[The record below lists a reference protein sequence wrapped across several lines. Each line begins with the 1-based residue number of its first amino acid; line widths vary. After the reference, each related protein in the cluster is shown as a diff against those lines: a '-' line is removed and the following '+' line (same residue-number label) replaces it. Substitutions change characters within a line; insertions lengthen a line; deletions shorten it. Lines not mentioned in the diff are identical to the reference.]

1 MVLIIPQADAT
12 IDQDALEPSDSS
24 AGPSGS
30 FLALAG
36 LQPFALASAFASS
49 ADTLQPRSQPS
60 SAPLEQHLFAEQ
72 QDLASA
78 ENASSYT

>member
-60 SAPLEQHLFAEQ
+60 APLEQHLFAEQ

-78 ENASSYT
+78 ETASSYT